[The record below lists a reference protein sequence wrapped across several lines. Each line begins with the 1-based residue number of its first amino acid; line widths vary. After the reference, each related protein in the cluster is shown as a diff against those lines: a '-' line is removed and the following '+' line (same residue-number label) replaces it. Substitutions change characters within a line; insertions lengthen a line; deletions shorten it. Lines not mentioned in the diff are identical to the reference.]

1 MGESKKG
8 SRRKRKGEK
17 KPKQKEWWKR
27 KGAQQ
32 KNIWVTLLIKL
43 SVKFKNPT
51 AFYLWAWK
59 DERSKEQK
67 VVTFMFIHKCFEG
80 TYLCLTTSFSTWKYK
95 HKLNKGFEV
104 LSYAEVPA
112 EQGVLSWGRKVPA
125 VLEEHE
131 CKEAET
137 EDVSFNP
144 LSFAYAKSLT
154 ESIGGICLGMPGKF
168 LAWPVSIVWSLSV
181 SQLCWPRVHLVS
193 THLLGLE
200 GWKWMQQEGRD
211 QAEEA
216 LLTPP
221 MLLHPQCCCAQE
233 EMLLQSKPLSYQWK
247 CQIPPHQLFLGKV
260 SLAEK
265 SSTVTGHKKYP
276 KRALQARKLKIHG
289 IQCTLS
295 RLDCLHGPSL
305 SHPWDYIALSLTGW
319 LYSADTLQHCSGL
332 APPRLYPESSTEF
345 SMTVSTSRELERGEI
360 TNLLS
365 AGMCHKY
372 PSW

>member
-95 HKLNKGFEV
+95 HKLSKGFEV

-131 CKEAET
+131 CKEAER
-137 EDVSFNP
+137 EDVPFNP
-144 LSFAYAKSLT
+144 LSFAYAKSLI

-168 LAWPVSIVWSLSV
+168 LAWPVSIVWSLSA
-181 SQLCWPRVHLVS
+181 SQLCWPQVHLVS

-216 LLTPP
+216 LLTAPV
-221 MLLHPQCCCAQE
+221 LLCTGGNAAAIKTPELSVKVPDTATSALSGQGFIGWEILHSHRAQQVPQESSPSKKAQNTWYS
-233 EMLLQSKPLSYQWK
+233 MQSFQAGLSPWAISIPSLGLYCSVFDWMALLSRYSP
-247 CQIPPHQLFLGKV
+247 
-260 SLAEK
+260 
-265 SSTVTGHKKYP
+265 
-276 KRALQARKLKIHG
+276 ALLWSCPTQ
-289 IQCTLS
+289 TLS
-295 RLDCLHGPSL
+295 RKFYWVFNDC
-305 SHPWDYIALSLTGW
+305 
-319 LYSADTLQHCSGL
+319 QH
-332 APPRLYPESSTEF
+332 
-345 SMTVSTSRELERGEI
+345 
-360 TNLLS
+360 N
-365 AGMCHKY
+365 
-372 PSW
+372 